1 MKLFN
6 TSESW
11 GWLARL
17 FHAVMAILILYM
29 LGLGIY
35 MVDFTNDV
43 YEKLSYVELH
53 KSWGFVAFFLAV
65 LRIVWR
71 WINPATPALPK
82 ETKRWERIAAH
93 VTHYGLYVCML
104 SLPLSGWLMSS
115 ASPLQVD
122 YGISNMVFGLFEMP
136 DPFSSGSK
144 VLSEQFKLIH
154 EVSGNVLIA
163 LLILHAAAAGKHLF
177 ILKDNIVQRMTWGK

>member
-1 MKLFN
+1 
-6 TSESW
+6 
-11 GWLARL
+11 
-17 FHAVMAILILYM
+17 
-29 LGLGIY
+29 
-35 MVDFTNDV
+35 
-43 YEKLSYVELH
+43 
-53 KSWGFVAFFLAV
+53 
-65 LRIVWR
+65 
-71 WINPATPALPK
+71 
-82 ETKRWERIAAH
+82 
-93 VTHYGLYVCML
+93 ML